1 MAAAAEVAA
10 GRLAGPGWADRDAS
24 AVGVAQRTGDRA
36 GGETMD
42 QEAFDAFYQASF
54 GRLVGQIYAMCG
66 NMAEAQDCV
75 QEAFIRAWDRRRS
88 LDLDQSPEAWVRTVA
103 YRLAVSRWRRAR
115 KSLLPP
121 DRAHAPAPPAEP
133 DVQRVALARALQ
145 ALPADQ
151 RRAIVLYHLCDL
163 SVAEV
168 AAEVNAPTGTVKAR
182 LSRGRAALAT
192 LLGDSE
198 EARRG

>member
-1 MAAAAEVAA
+1 
-10 GRLAGPGWADRDAS
+10 
-24 AVGVAQRTGDRA
+24 
-36 GGETMD
+36 
-42 QEAFDAFYQASF
+42 
-54 GRLVGQIYAMCG
+54 
-66 NMAEAQDCV
+66 
-75 QEAFIRAWDRRRS
+75 
-88 LDLDQSPEAWVRTVA
+88 
-103 YRLAVSRWRRAR
+103 
-115 KSLLPP
+115 
-121 DRAHAPAPPAEP
+121 
-133 DVQRVALARALQ
+133 VQRVALARALQ